1 MFKNHLEMIGRN
13 ESPSKKA
20 KFWQSYI
27 RSLKGSEDIR
37 AHETPRAG
45 RPYSSYLDAPST
57 FRSIYEEPATANERV
72 QSHGYRY
79 LPVSR
84 DTYGYSP
91 RAIYDH
97 HYSRTTNYDAERA
110 WNDHLKRM
118 QEIERRYPSRYGL
131 YLKDKPYTPNALV
144 PLEYEPEDKLLQEL
158 NKARRSP
165 SPSRVRRAGSE
176 PYVPPPSYWS
186 GAAPAPAVRAPSV
199 FDRAPS
205 VFDRAPSV
213 FDRAASLAPFTR
225 PLFRASSLEPL
236 DELFASK
243 SDEKPEKS
251 EKPERLERAGSPS
264 PTPVKAG
271 RWGPRPNE
279 VSFDAD
285 GLPVFPR
292 NRFRDMLEPNPN
304 APISAFT
311 RDPFWWDMEDLAP
324 IRARSPFRAMSMPRA
339 SSPPITRDS
348 FLSPI
353 KNRYLWTKHPARP
366 LTPAEEEELFENF

>member
-37 AHETPRAG
+37 AHETPRAS
-45 RPYSSYLDAPST
+45 RPYSSYLDAPAT
-57 FRSIYEEPATANERV
+57 YRSIYDEPATANERV

-97 HYSRTTNYDAERA
+97 HYSRTIPANYDAEKA

-131 YLKDKPYTPNALV
+131 YLKDKPTTPNALV

-165 SPSRVRRAGSE
+165 TPAPSRYRRAGSE
-176 PYVPPPSYWS
+176 PYVPPPTYLN
-186 GAAPAPAVRAPSV
+186 RAPSAARAPSM

-205 VFDRAPSV
+205 VFDRAT
-213 FDRAASLAPFTR
+213 SLAPFTR

-236 DELFASK
+236 DELFA
-243 SDEKPEKS
+243 
-251 EKPERLERAGSPS
+251 RLPI
-264 PTPVKAG
+264 
-271 RWGPRPNE
+271 
-279 VSFDAD
+279 FH
-285 GLPVFPR
+285 PR

-311 RDPFWWDMEDLAP
+311 RDPFWWDMDDLAP
-324 IRARSPFRAMSMPRA
+324 IRAHSPFRATSVPRGGSVA
-339 SSPPITRDS
+339 RDS
-348 FLSPI
+348 FLSPV
-353 KNRYLWTKHPARP
+353 KNRYLWTRHPVRP
-366 LTPAEEEELFENF
+366 LTPHRSLL

>member
-37 AHETPRAG
+37 AHETPRATS
-45 RPYSSYLDAPST
+45 RYSSYDSPAAY
-57 FRSIYEEPATANERV
+57 RSIYDEPSSANERV

-97 HYSRTTNYDAERA
+97 HYSRTIPANYDAERA

-165 SPSRVRRAGSE
+165 SPSRPGRFVRAGSE
-176 PYVPPPSYWS
+176 PYVPPPSYS
-186 GAAPAPAVRAPSV
+186 RGGSVPRGPSV
-199 FDRAPS
+199 FDRAT
-205 VFDRAPSV
+205 
-213 FDRAASLAPFTR
+213 SLAPFTR
-225 PLFRASSLEPL
+225 PIFRASSLEPL
-236 DELFASK
+236 DELFA
-243 SDEKPEKS
+243 
-251 EKPERLERAGSPS
+251 RLPI
-264 PTPVKAG
+264 
-271 RWGPRPNE
+271 
-279 VSFDAD
+279 FH
-285 GLPVFPR
+285 PR
-292 NRFRDMLEPNPN
+292 NRFRDMLNPNPA

-311 RDPFWWDMEDLAP
+311 RDPFWWDMDDIA
-324 IRARSPFRAMSMPRA
+324 PFRATSVPRGGSVA
-339 SSPPITRDS
+339 RDS
-348 FLSPI
+348 FLSPV
-353 KNRYLWTKHPARP
+353 KNRYLWSRHPARP
-366 LTPAEEEELFENF
+366 LTLGEMSCML

>member
-1 MFKNHLEMIGRN
+1 MFKSHLEMIGRN
-13 ESPSKKA
+13 ETPSKKA

-37 AHETPRAG
+37 AHETPRAS
-45 RPYSSYLDAPST
+45 RPYSSYLDSPAT
-57 FRSIYEEPATANERV
+57 YRSIFDEPATANERV

-97 HYSRTTNYDAERA
+97 HYSRTIPANYDAERA

-165 SPSRVRRAGSE
+165 SPRPGRWLRAGSE
-176 PYVPPPSYWS
+176 PYVPPPTYW
-186 GAAPAPAVRAPSV
+186 
-199 FDRAPS
+199 DRAPS
-205 VFDRAPSV
+205 VSRAPSA
-213 FDRAASLAPFTR
+213 FERARSLAPSLLDRARSLAPR

-236 DELFASK
+236 DELF
-243 SDEKPEKS
+243 D
-251 EKPERLERAGSPS
+251 
-264 PTPVKAG
+264 
-271 RWGPRPNE
+271 
-279 VSFDAD
+279 
-285 GLPVFPR
+285 
-292 NRFRDMLEPNPN
+292 
-304 APISAFT
+304 I
-311 RDPFWWDMEDLAP
+311 
-324 IRARSPFRAMSMPRA
+324 
-339 SSPPITRDS
+339 
-348 FLSPI
+348 
-353 KNRYLWTKHPARP
+353 
-366 LTPAEEEELFENF
+366 

>member
-1 MFKNHLEMIGRN
+1 MFKSHLEMIGRN
-13 ESPSKKA
+13 ETPSKKA

-37 AHETPRAG
+37 AHETPRAS
-45 RPYSSYLDAPST
+45 RPYSSYLDSPAT
-57 FRSIYEEPATANERV
+57 YRSIFDEPATANERV

-97 HYSRTTNYDAERA
+97 HYSRTIPANYDAERA

-165 SPSRVRRAGSE
+165 SPRPGRWLRAGSE
-176 PYVPPPSYWS
+176 PYVPPPTYW
-186 GAAPAPAVRAPSV
+186 
-199 FDRAPS
+199 DRAPS
-205 VFDRAPSV
+205 VSRAPSA
-213 FDRAASLAPFTR
+213 FERARSLAPSLLDRARSLAPR

-236 DELFASK
+236 DELF
-243 SDEKPEKS
+243 D
-251 EKPERLERAGSPS
+251 RLPI
-264 PTPVKAG
+264 
-271 RWGPRPNE
+271 
-279 VSFDAD
+279 FH
-285 GLPVFPR
+285 PR
-292 NRFRDMLEPNPN
+292 NRFRDLLSPNPH

-311 RDPFWWDMEDLAP
+311 RDPFWWDVDDLV
-324 IRARSPFRAMSMPRA
+324 PFRALSVPRA
-339 SSPPITRDS
+339 SSPIARDS
-348 FLSPI
+348 FLSPV
-353 KNRYLWTKHPARP
+353 KNRYLWSRHPARP
-366 LTPAEEEELFENF
+366 LTRKYLFYL

>member
-1 MFKNHLEMIGRN
+1 MFKSHLEMIGRN
-13 ESPSKKA
+13 ETPSKKA

-37 AHETPRAG
+37 AHETPRAS
-45 RPYSSYLDAPST
+45 RPYSSYLDSPAT
-57 FRSIYEEPATANERV
+57 YRSIFDEPATANERV

-97 HYSRTTNYDAERA
+97 HYSRTIPANYDAEKA

-131 YLKDKPYTPNALV
+131 YLKDKPYTPNSLV

-158 NKARRSP
+158 NKARLSP
-165 SPSRVRRAGSE
+165 TPAPSRVRRAGSE

-186 GAAPAPAVRAPSV
+186 HPPSTVRAPSVFARAPSV

-205 VFDRAPSV
+205 VFDRAT
-213 FDRAASLAPFTR
+213 SLAPFTR
-225 PLFRASSLEPL
+225 PLWRASSLEPL

-243 SDEKPEKS
+243 LDRPSVF
-251 EKPERLERAGSPS
+251 ERAGSPS

-271 RWGPRPNE
+271 RWGPRPTE
-279 VSFDAD
+279 VAYDAD
-285 GLPVFPR
+285 GLPIFHPR
-292 NRFRDMLEPNPN
+292 NRFRDMLEPNPA

-311 RDPFWWDMEDLAP
+311 RDPFWWDMDDLAP
-324 IRARSPFRAMSMPRA
+324 IRALSPFRATSVPRGGSVA
-339 SSPPITRDS
+339 RDS

-353 KNRYLWTKHPARP
+353 KNRYLWTKHPIRP
-366 LTPAEEEELFENF
+366 LTPHRTIY

>member
-1 MFKNHLEMIGRN
+1 MFKSHLEMIGRN
-13 ESPSKKA
+13 ETPSKKA

-37 AHETPRAG
+37 AHEAPRAS
-45 RPYSSYLDAPST
+45 RPYSSYLDSPST
-57 FRSIYEEPATANERV
+57 YRSIFDEPATANERV

-97 HYSRTTNYDAERA
+97 HYSRTIPANYDAEKA

-165 SPSRVRRAGSE
+165 SPLPGRYTRAGSE
-176 PYVPPPSYWS
+176 PYVPPPTYWS
-186 GAAPAPAVRAPSV
+186 RAPSV
-199 FDRAPS
+199 ARAPSAFDRA
-205 VFDRAPSV
+205 R
-213 FDRAASLAPFTR
+213 SLAPALLDRARSLAPR
-225 PLFRASSLEPL
+225 PLYRASSLEPL
-236 DELFASK
+236 DELF
-243 SDEKPEKS
+243 D
-251 EKPERLERAGSPS
+251 RLPI
-264 PTPVKAG
+264 
-271 RWGPRPNE
+271 
-279 VSFDAD
+279 FH
-285 GLPVFPR
+285 PR
-292 NRFRDMLEPNPN
+292 NRFRDLLNPNPY

-311 RDPFWWDMEDLAP
+311 RDPFWWDVDDLAP
-324 IRARSPFRAMSMPRA
+324 FRALSVPRA
-339 SSPPITRDS
+339 SSPIARDS
-348 FLSPI
+348 FLSPV
-353 KNRYLWTKHPARP
+353 KNRYLWSRHPARP
-366 LTPAEEEELFENF
+366 LTPEGDEIF

>member
-45 RPYSSYLDAPST
+45 RSYSSYLDAPST
-57 FRSIYEEPATANERV
+57 FRSIYDEPATANERV

-97 HYSRTTNYDAERA
+97 HYSRTIPANYDAERA

-131 YLKDKPYTPNALV
+131 YLKDKPLTPNALV

-165 SPSRVRRAGSE
+165 SPAAPARITRAGSE
-176 PYVPPPSYWS
+176 PYVPPPAYWS
-186 GAAPAPAVRAPSV
+186 GPSASSGPAARAPSL
-199 FDRAPS
+199 
-205 VFDRAPSV
+205 FDRAPSV

-236 DELFASK
+236 DELFA
-243 SDEKPEKS
+243 
-251 EKPERLERAGSPS
+251 RLPI
-264 PTPVKAG
+264 
-271 RWGPRPNE
+271 
-279 VSFDAD
+279 FH
-285 GLPVFPR
+285 PR
-292 NRFRDMLEPNPN
+292 NRFRDMLEPNPHT
-304 APISAFT
+304 PISAFT
-311 RDPFWWDMEDLAP
+311 RDPFWWDIEDLAP
-324 IRARSPFRAMSMPRA
+324 FRAGSPFRALSVPRATSMPRA
-339 SSPPITRDS
+339 SSPMTRDS
-348 FLSPI
+348 FLSPV
-353 KNRYLWTKHPARP
+353 KNRYLWTKHPVRP
-366 LTPAEEEELFENF
+366 LTPHRL

>member
-37 AHETPRAG
+37 AHETPRAS
-45 RPYSSYLDAPST
+45 RPYSSYLDSPAT
-57 FRSIYEEPATANERV
+57 YRSIFDEPATANERV

-97 HYSRTTNYDAERA
+97 HYSRTIPANYDAEKA

-118 QEIERRYPSRYGL
+118 QEIERSSFPNINYIIIFITARHSPTPAPSRY
-131 YLKDKPYTPNALV
+131 
-144 PLEYEPEDKLLQEL
+144 
-158 NKARRSP
+158 
-165 SPSRVRRAGSE
+165 RRAGSE
-176 PYVPPPSYWS
+176 PYVPPPAYWNRGS
-186 GAAPAPAVRAPSV
+186 SVAPRAPSV

-205 VFDRAPSV
+205 VFDRAT
-213 FDRAASLAPFTR
+213 SLAPFTR

-243 SDEKPEKS
+243 LDKDNVFQ
-251 EKPERLERAGSPS
+251 RAGSPS

-271 RWGPRPNE
+271 RWGPRPTE
-279 VSFDAD
+279 VAYDAD
-285 GLPVFPR
+285 GLPIFHPR
-292 NRFRDMLEPNPN
+292 NRFRDMLEPNPS

-311 RDPFWWDMEDLAP
+311 RDPFWWDMDDLAP
-324 IRARSPFRAMSMPRA
+324 IRAVSPFRATSVPRGGSVA
-339 SSPPITRDS
+339 RDS

-353 KNRYLWTKHPARP
+353 KNRYLWTKHPVRP
-366 LTPAEEEELFENF
+366 LTPEEEAIFE

>member
-97 HYSRTTNYDAERA
+97 HYSRTR
-110 WNDHLKRM
+110 
-118 QEIERRYPSRYGL
+118 
-131 YLKDKPYTPNALV
+131 
-144 PLEYEPEDKLLQEL
+144 
-158 NKARRSP
+158 
-165 SPSRVRRAGSE
+165 
-176 PYVPPPSYWS
+176 
-186 GAAPAPAVRAPSV
+186 
-199 FDRAPS
+199 
-205 VFDRAPSV
+205 
-213 FDRAASLAPFTR
+213 
-225 PLFRASSLEPL
+225 
-236 DELFASK
+236 
-243 SDEKPEKS
+243 
-251 EKPERLERAGSPS
+251 
-264 PTPVKAG
+264 
-271 RWGPRPNE
+271 
-279 VSFDAD
+279 
-285 GLPVFPR
+285 LPVFPR